1 MCEYERGEAR
11 KFAQSV
17 ALAFSRR
24 LAVAALLSAV
34 AAFPAEAKKNYELAA
49 KPSEETIPDPK
60 DGQPMT
66 LIISLRDQK
75 IDIYRG
81 TLLIATSKVSTG
93 MRGYTTKPGVFSILE
108 KQRHHHSN
116 MYSGAPMPWMQ
127 RLTRSGTAL
136 HGGVVPGFPASHGC
150 IRLPFSFA
158 PKLFQITSIGD
169 NVIVAEDG
177 AEPTFFEHPNLFQPP
192 ASPMQ
197 SVFMNADPAVS
208 LDETSESNP
217 VTPAQSAIK
226 AGTTA
231 VGTAVAQLQTTAPL
245 RILIT
250 RKTKRDRIIDL
261 QFALETL
268 GYLKGQNFDG
278 TVGKPTITAIKAFQ
292 KAEGLPVTGA
302 LTDDLIKKVFQIAGK
317 AEPPEGRLFVRQ
329 RFREVLTS
337 PISFRDPQQPLG
349 THLFTA
355 MKFAPGDT
363 KIQWIAMS
371 LEGNDPRVA
380 LDWIEMPG
388 EVRQKI
394 SERLTPGTS
403 LIIAEKSKN
412 SAILPK
418 GGDFLIAL
426 QEKPSTEP
434 ENPKSKS
441 QARIKQA
448 NYKKTHVRVARA
460 NKRQRSARYYSYNY
474 PFEVRG
480 RGLFWRWR
488 SR

>member
-1 MCEYERGEAR
+1 MCEYKKGEAR

-17 ALAFSRR
+17 VLALSRCFTI
-24 LAVAALLSAV
+24 AALLGAV
-34 AAFPAEAKKNYELAA
+34 AAFPAEAKKNYELVAQ
-49 KPSEETIPDPK
+49 PTISDPK

-66 LIISLRDQK
+66 LIISLRNQK

-108 KQRHHHSN
+108 KQRTHHSN

-158 PKLFQITSIGD
+158 PQLFQVTSIGD
-169 NVIVAEDG
+169 NVIVAVDG
-177 AEPTFFEHPNLFQPP
+177 AEPTFIEHPSLFQPP
-192 ASPMQ
+192 PSPTQ
-197 SVFMNADPAVS
+197 SVFMDADPAVS
-208 LDETSESNP
+208 LGESSETNP
-217 VTPAQSAIK
+217 ATTARSSIK
-226 AGTTA
+226 AGTKA
-231 VGTAVAQLQTTAPL
+231 VGTAAAQLQTIAPL
-245 RILIT
+245 RMLLT
-250 RKTKRDRIIDL
+250 RQTERDRIIDL
-261 QFALETL
+261 QFALRGL

-278 TVGKPTITAIKAFQ
+278 TVGKPTIIAIKAFQ
-292 KAEGLPVTGA
+292 KEQGLPVTGA
-302 LTDDLIKKVFQIAGK
+302 FTDDLVKKVFQIAGK

-329 RFREVLTS
+329 RFREVFS
-337 PISFRDPQQPLG
+337 APIAFREPQQPLG

-363 KIQWIAMS
+363 KIQWMAMS
-371 LEGNDPRVA
+371 LEGSDPTAA
-380 LDWIEMPG
+380 LDRIEISG

-394 SERLTPGTS
+394 SERLTPGSS

-418 GGDFLIAL
+418 GGDFLIAV
-426 QEKPSTEP
+426 QEKPSAEA
-434 ENPKSKS
+434 ENSKSKS
-441 QARIKQA
+441 QANIKQVTS
-448 NYKKTHVRVARA
+448 KKPHVRVARA
-460 NKRQRSARYYSYNY
+460 HKRQRIARYYSYNY
-474 PFEVRG
+474 PSEVRG

>member
-1 MCEYERGEAR
+1 VYEYDGGAAS
-11 KFAQSV
+11 KFAQSFV
-17 ALAFSRR
+17 LAFIRR
-24 LAVAALLSAV
+24 FAVAALLSAV

-49 KPSEETIPDPK
+49 QTTISDPK

-66 LIISLRDQK
+66 LIISLKDQK

-93 MRGYTTKPGVFSILE
+93 MRGYATKSGVFSILE
-108 KQRHHHSN
+108 KQRLHHSN

-136 HGGVVPGFPASHGC
+136 HGGIVPGFPASHGC

-158 PKLFQITSIGD
+158 PQLFQVTSIGD
-169 NVIVAEDG
+169 NVIVAVDG
-177 AEPTFFEHPNLFQPP
+177 AEPTFIEHPGLFQPAP
-192 ASPMQ
+192 SPTQ

-208 LDETSESNP
+208 LDEKSATNP
-217 VTPAQSAIK
+217 AIPARSAIQ
-226 AGTTA
+226 AGAKA
-231 VGTAVAQLQTTAPL
+231 VGTAAAQLQTTAPL
-245 RILIT
+245 RILVT
-250 RKTKRDRIIDL
+250 RQTKRDRIIDL
-261 QFALETL
+261 QFALRDL

-278 TVGKPTITAIKAFQ
+278 TVGKPTITAIRVFQ
-292 KAEGLPVTGA
+292 KEQGLPVTGA
-302 LTDDLIKKVFQIAGK
+302 FTDDLVKKVFQIAGK

-329 RFREVLTS
+329 QFREVFS
-337 PISFRDPQQPLG
+337 APITFRDPQQPLG

-355 MKFAPGDT
+355 TKFAPGDT

-371 LEGNDPRVA
+371 LEGNDPRAA
-380 LDWIEMPG
+380 LDRIEIPG

-394 SERLTPGTS
+394 SEKLSPGTS

-418 GGDFLIAL
+418 GGDFLIAV
-426 QEKPSTEP
+426 QEKPSIET

-441 QARIKQA
+441 QAKIKQA
-448 NYKKTHVRVARA
+448 NSMKTHVRVPRT

>member
-1 MCEYERGEAR
+1 VCAYERGEATN
-11 KFAQSV
+11 FALK
-17 ALAFSRR
+17 ALLAFTKA
-24 LAVAALLSAV
+24 LAVAALLSPA
-34 AAFPAEAKKNYELAA
+34 AAFPAHAKKNHEPTTDAA
-49 KPSEETIPDPK
+49 KETIPDPK
-60 DGQPMT
+60 DGQPVT

-108 KQRHHHSN
+108 KQRYHHSN

-169 NVIVAEDG
+169 NVVVAEDG
-177 AEPTFFEHPNLFQPP
+177 AESTFFAHPNLFQPP
-192 ASPMQ
+192 ASRMQ

-208 LDETSESNP
+208 LDESSESNP

-226 AGTTA
+226 AGTRA

-261 QFALETL
+261 QFALEAL

-278 TVGKPTITAIKAFQ
+278 TVGKPTITAMKAFQ
-292 KAEGLPVTGA
+292 KEQGLPVTGA
-302 LTDDLIKKVFQIAGK
+302 ITDDLLKKVFQIVGK
-317 AEPPEGRLFVRQ
+317 EEPPEGRLFVRQ
-329 RFREVLTS
+329 KFREVFS
-337 PISFRDPQQPLG
+337 APITFRDPQRPLG

-363 KIQWIAMS
+363 KIEWIAMS
-371 LEGNDPRVA
+371 LEGNDPKAA
-380 LDWIEMPG
+380 LDRIEIPD
-388 EVRQKI
+388 EVRQRI
-394 SERLTPGTS
+394 SERFTPGSS

-418 GGDFLIAL
+418 GGDFLIAV
-426 QEKPSTEP
+426 QEKPSIQAEKST
-434 ENPKSKS
+434 SKS
-441 QARIKQA
+441 QAKIKQA
-448 NYKKTHVRVARA
+448 NSKKTQVRVARG
-460 NKRQRSARYYSYNY
+460 NKRQSSARYYSYNY